1 MLSTGLV
8 AIDSTV
14 LATAVPSIV
23 GELGGFHQ
31 FPWLFSAYLLGQA
44 VTTPIYA
51 KLSDLFG
58 RKPILL
64 LGIAV
69 FLVGSILCAAAWNML
84 ALIVFRAVQGIG
96 AGAVQP
102 TAMTIVGDVYT
113 VAERARVQGYL
124 ASVWAISSVVGPML
138 GGVFSQLG
146 IWRGVFL
153 INIPLCLL
161 AAWMF
166 NRHFHETITPRHRT
180 VDTLGALLLA
190 SAMTSLVLAVL
201 GGGQTW
207 AWNSAPSISAFTAGA
222 VLLVAFVLVERRAA
236 EPILPLW
243 VFSRRLLSATTIVA
257 FGVGAI
263 LMGLTSYVPTY
274 LEGSLRVSPII
285 AGLALAALTIGWP
298 ATAAVAGKLYL
309 RWGFKRT
316 SAAGVTL
323 VIAGAAVLVAM
334 AHRPHVGIVATVCFV
349 IGAGMGLLAVPTLI
363 AAQSSVDWNE
373 RGVVTGNNMFARSL
387 GSAIGVAIFGAIANS
402 IFGQGDIHSIGP
414 AAIRSGSAA
423 VFAGVL
429 VVSTSHSDRRGAAT
443 GFDTADTDGL
453 PWQRPCS
460 GLPNHR
466 SHRRRGR
473 AFRRGCARAGPPQSW
488 PRAPQGQPPAGMTP
502 RRGGGSFRRRRN
514 RLHACRISLG
524 FHANLVAPATTD
536 SHCQRGNV

>member
-1 MLSTGLV
+1 MSSTSTAAVGFRSERGPVLISVMLSTGLV

-51 KLSDLFG
+51 KLSDVFG

-64 LGIAV
+64 LGIGL

-84 ALIVFRAVQGIG
+84 ALIIFRAVQGLG

-102 TAMTIVGDVYT
+102 TAMTIVGDIYT
-113 VAERARVQGYL
+113 LAERAKVQGYL
-124 ASVWAISSVVGPML
+124 ASVWAISSVVGPLL

-146 IWRGVFL
+146 IWRGVFV

-166 NRHFHETITPRHRT
+166 HRHFHESITPRRRT
-180 VDTLGALLLA
+180 VDSLGALFLA
-190 SAMTSLVLAVL
+190 LAMTALVLAVL
-201 GGGQTW
+201 GGGQSW
-207 AWNSAPSISAFTAGA
+207 AWASAPSIGAFTMGA
-222 VLLVAFVLVERRAA
+222 VLLAMFILAERRAP

-243 VFSRRLLSATTIVA
+243 VFSRRLLCATTIVA

-274 LEGSLRVSPII
+274 LEGALRVRPVV

-298 ATAAVAGKLYL
+298 ATAAIAGRLYL

-316 SAAGVTL
+316 AIVGAALVT
-323 VIAGAAVLVAM
+323 AGASALVVM
-334 AHRPHVGIVATVCFV
+334 AHRPNVAGVAAVCLV
-349 IGAGMGLLAVPTLI
+349 IGGGMGLLAVPTLI
-363 AAQSSVDWNE
+363 AAQSSVGWNE

-387 GSAIGVAIFGAIANS
+387 GSAVGVAIFGAVANS
-402 IFGQGDIHSIGP
+402 IFGPGDIRSIGP
-414 AAIRSGSAA
+414 AAIQSGSAA
-423 VFAGVL
+423 VFTGVL
-429 VVSTSHSDRRGAAT
+429 VVAAATAVAVVAMPHTPPPRHSD
-443 GFDTADTDGL
+443 
-453 PWQRPCS
+453 S
-460 GLPNHR
+460 
-466 SHRRRGR
+466 
-473 AFRRGCARAGPPQSW
+473 
-488 PRAPQGQPPAGMTP
+488 
-502 RRGGGSFRRRRN
+502 
-514 RLHACRISLG
+514 
-524 FHANLVAPATTD
+524 
-536 SHCQRGNV
+536 

>member
-51 KLSDLFG
+51 KLSDVFG

-64 LGIAV
+64 LGIAL
-69 FLVGSILCAAAWNML
+69 FLLGSVLCAVAWNML

-102 TAMTIVGDVYT
+102 TAMTIVGDIYT
-113 VAERARVQGYL
+113 LAERARVQGYL
-124 ASVWAISSVVGPML
+124 ASVWAVSSVVGPLL
-138 GGVFSQLG
+138 GGAFSQLG

-166 NRHFHETITPRHRT
+166 HRHFQETISPRDRT
-180 VDTLGALLLA
+180 VDSLGALLLA
-190 SAMTSLVLAVL
+190 SAMTSLVLGVL
-201 GGGQTW
+201 GGGQSW
-207 AWNSAPSISAFTAGA
+207 AWVSAPSIGAFAGGA
-222 VLLVAFVLVERRAA
+222 VLLAAFVLVERRVA

-243 VFSRRLLSATTIVA
+243 VFSRRLLCATTIVA

-274 LEGSLRVSPII
+274 LEGSLRVRPVV

-298 ATAAVAGKLYL
+298 ATAAVAGRFYL
-309 RWGFKRT
+309 RWGFKAT
-316 SAAGVTL
+316 AAIGSTL
-323 VIAGAAVLVAM
+323 VIAGATVLVAM
-334 AHRPHVGIVATVCFV
+334 AHRPNVFIVAVVCLV
-349 IGAGMGLLAVPTLI
+349 IGGGMGLLAVPTLI

-387 GSAIGVAIFGAIANS
+387 GSAIGVAVFGAVANS
-402 IFGQGDIHSIGP
+402 IFGPGDVHSIGP
-414 AAIRSGSAA
+414 AAIQSGSAA
-423 VFAGVL
+423 VFTGVL
-429 VVSTSHSDRRGAAT
+429 VVAVAT
-443 GFDTADTDGL
+443 AVAVVAMPRT
-453 PWQRPCS
+453 
-460 GLPNHR
+460 
-466 SHRRRGR
+466 
-473 AFRRGCARAGPPQSW
+473 PPS
-488 PRAPQGQPPAGMTP
+488 RQPA
-502 RRGGGSFRRRRN
+502 S
-514 RLHACRISLG
+514 SLG
-524 FHANLVAPATTD
+524 
-536 SHCQRGNV
+536 

>member
-14 LATAVPSIV
+14 LATAIPSIV
-23 GELGGFHQ
+23 DDLGGFHQ

-51 KLSDLFG
+51 KLSDVFG

-69 FLVGSILCAAAWNML
+69 FLLGSILCATAWNML
-84 ALIVFRAVQGIG
+84 ALIVFRAVQGLG

-102 TAMTIVGDVYT
+102 TAMTIVGDIYT

-138 GGVFSQLG
+138 GGVFAQLG

-166 NRHFHETITPRHRT
+166 DRHFHETTTPQRRT
-180 VDTLGALLLA
+180 VDSLGALLLA
-190 SAMTSLVLAVL
+190 LAMTSLVLAVL

-207 AWNSAPSISAFTAGA
+207 AWHSAPSIGAFAAGA
-222 VLLVAFVLVERRAA
+222 VLLAIFVVVERRAA
-236 EPILPLW
+236 EPILPMW
-243 VFSRRLLSATTIVA
+243 VFSRRLLCATTIVA

-274 LEGSLRVSPII
+274 LEGSLRVRPLV

-298 ATAAVAGKLYL
+298 STAAIAGKLYL
-309 RWGFKRT
+309 RWGFKNT
-316 SAAGVTL
+316 AIVGAAL
-323 VIAGAAVLVAM
+323 VITGASVLAVM
-334 AHRPHVGIVATVCFV
+334 AHRPNVGVVAAACFV
-349 IGAGMGLLAVPTLI
+349 LGAGMGLLAVPTMI

-387 GSAIGVAIFGAIANS
+387 GSAVGVAIFGAVANS
-402 IFGQGDIHSIGP
+402 IFGPGDIRSVGP
-414 AAIRSGSAA
+414 AAIQSGSAA
-423 VFAGVL
+423 VFTGVL
-429 VVSTSHSDRRGAAT
+429 VVAAAT
-443 GFDTADTDGL
+443 AVAVVAMPRTPLSHQDASATGGFVAD
-453 PWQRPCS
+453 
-460 GLPNHR
+460 
-466 SHRRRGR
+466 
-473 AFRRGCARAGPPQSW
+473 
-488 PRAPQGQPPAGMTP
+488 
-502 RRGGGSFRRRRN
+502 
-514 RLHACRISLG
+514 
-524 FHANLVAPATTD
+524 
-536 SHCQRGNV
+536 

>member
-1 MLSTGLV
+1 MLISVMLSTGLV

-14 LATAVPSIV
+14 LATAIPSIV

-51 KLSDLFG
+51 KLSDVVG

-64 LGIAV
+64 LGIAL
-69 FLVGSILCAAAWNML
+69 FLLGSILCAAAWNML
-84 ALIVFRAVQGIG
+84 ALIVFRAIQGVG

-113 VAERARVQGYL
+113 LAERARVQGYL
-124 ASVWAISSVVGPML
+124 ASVWAISSVVGPLL

-166 NRHFHETITPRHRT
+166 NRHFHEAITPRRST
-180 VDTLGALLLA
+180 VDTAGALLLA

-201 GGGQTW
+201 GGGQSW
-207 AWNSAPSISAFTAGA
+207 AWASAPSIGAFTTGA
-222 VLLVAFVLVERRAA
+222 VLLACFVLVERRAA

-243 VFSRRLLSATTIVA
+243 VCTRRLLGATTIVA

-274 LEGSLRVSPII
+274 LEGSLGVRPVV

-298 ATAAVAGKLYL
+298 ASAAVAGRLYL
-309 RWGFKRT
+309 RWGFKT
-316 SAAGVTL
+316 TALLGATL
-323 VIAGAAVLVAM
+323 VIAGAAALAAM
-334 AHRPHVGIVATVCFV
+334 AHRPDVAVVAAVCFL

-363 AAQSSVDWNE
+363 AAQSSVEWAE
-373 RGVVTGNNMFARSL
+373 RGVVTGSNMFARSL
-387 GSAIGVAIFGAIANS
+387 GSAIGVAVFGAIANS
-402 IFGQGDIHSIGP
+402 IFGPGDIHSVGP
-414 AAIRSGSAA
+414 IAIQAGSAA
-423 VFAGVL
+423 VFTGVL
-429 VVSTSHSDRRGAAT
+429 VVAAAT
-443 GFDTADTDGL
+443 TIAVIAMPRT
-453 PWQRPCS
+453 P
-460 GLPNHR
+460 
-466 SHRRRGR
+466 
-473 AFRRGCARAGPPQSW
+473 AAG
-488 PRAPQGQPPAGMTP
+488 
-502 RRGGGSFRRRRN
+502 
-514 RLHACRISLG
+514 
-524 FHANLVAPATTD
+524 
-536 SHCQRGNV
+536 

>member
-1 MLSTGLV
+1 MTVTSGAAVGFRSERGPVLISVMLSTGLV

-51 KLSDLFG
+51 KLSDVFG

-64 LGIAV
+64 LGV
-69 FLVGSILCAAAWNML
+69 GLFLLGSILCAAAWNML
-84 ALIVFRAVQGIG
+84 ALIVFRAVQGLG

-138 GGVFSQLG
+138 GGAFSQLG

-153 INIPLCLL
+153 VNIPLCLL

-166 NRHFHETITPRHRT
+166 NRHFHETVERRHRS
-180 VDTLGALLLA
+180 VDTTGAVLLA
-190 SAMTSLVLAVL
+190 LAMTALVLGVL
-201 GGGQTW
+201 GGGQSW
-207 AWNSAPSISAFTAGA
+207 AWNSLPSIGAFTVGA

-243 VFSRRLLSATTIVA
+243 VFSRRLLCATTIVA

-263 LMGLTSYVPTY
+263 LMGLTSYVPTF
-274 LEGSLRVSPII
+274 LEGSLGVEPIV

-298 ATAAVAGKLYL
+298 ATAAIAGRFYL
-309 RWGFKRT
+309 RWGFKWT
-316 SAAGVTL
+316 AVIGVTL
-323 VIAGAAVLVAM
+323 VIVGATALVTTVGRPDVAVVAVACLVM
-334 AHRPHVGIVATVCFV
+334 G
-349 IGAGMGLLAVPTLI
+349 GGMGLLAVPTLI
-363 AAQSSVDWNE
+363 AAQSSVEWAE

-402 IFGQGDIHSIGP
+402 IFGAGDIHAVGP
-414 AAIRSGSAA
+414 VAIQAGSAA
-423 VFAGVL
+423 VFTGVL
-429 VVSTSHSDRRGAAT
+429 AVAVATAVAVIAMPRTPVTPVTSAAE
-443 GFDTADTDGL
+443 
-453 PWQRPCS
+453 
-460 GLPNHR
+460 
-466 SHRRRGR
+466 
-473 AFRRGCARAGPPQSW
+473 
-488 PRAPQGQPPAGMTP
+488 
-502 RRGGGSFRRRRN
+502 
-514 RLHACRISLG
+514 
-524 FHANLVAPATTD
+524 
-536 SHCQRGNV
+536 

>member
-14 LATAVPSIV
+14 LATAIPSIV

-51 KLSDLFG
+51 KLSDIFG

-64 LGIAV
+64 LGIAL

-84 ALIVFRAVQGIG
+84 ALIVFRAVQGLG

-102 TAMTIVGDVYT
+102 TAITIVGDIYT
-113 VAERARVQGYL
+113 LSERARVQGYL

-166 NRHFHETITPRHRT
+166 TRHFHETITPRHRT
-180 VDTLGALLLA
+180 VDSLGALLLA
-190 SAMTSLVLAVL
+190 GAMTSLVLGVL

-207 AWNSAPSISAFTAGA
+207 AWTSAPSISAFTVGA
-222 VLLVAFVLVERRAA
+222 VLLALFVIVERRAP

-243 VFSRRLLSATTIVA
+243 VFSRRLLCATTIVA
-257 FGVGAI
+257 FGVGAL

-274 LEGSLRVSPII
+274 LEGSLGIRPIV
-285 AGLALAALTIGWP
+285 AGLALAALTLGWP
-298 ATAAVAGKLYL
+298 AAASMAGRLYL
-309 RWGFKRT
+309 RWGFKKT
-316 SAAGVTL
+316 AVVGVTL
-323 VIAGAAVLVAM
+323 VIAGASVLVAM
-334 AHRPHVGIVATVCFV
+334 AHRPNVAVVAVVCFV
-349 IGAGMGLLAVPTLI
+349 IGAGMGFLAVPTLI
-363 AAQSSVDWNE
+363 GAQSSVDWNE

-387 GSAIGVAIFGAIANS
+387 GSAVGVAVFGAIANS
-402 IFGQGDIHSIGP
+402 IFGPGDVHSIGP
-414 AAIRSGSAA
+414 AAIQAGSAA
-423 VFAGVL
+423 VFTGVL
-429 VVSTSHSDRRGAAT
+429 VVAVATAVAVLAMPRTPPSHHGTPAAE
-443 GFDTADTDGL
+443 
-453 PWQRPCS
+453 S
-460 GLPNHR
+460 
-466 SHRRRGR
+466 S
-473 AFRRGCARAGPPQSW
+473 
-488 PRAPQGQPPAGMTP
+488 
-502 RRGGGSFRRRRN
+502 
-514 RLHACRISLG
+514 
-524 FHANLVAPATTD
+524 
-536 SHCQRGNV
+536 